1 MKKKTK
7 TPSCSP
13 RTAVAY
19 ARYSSAGQRDVS
31 IEQQLA
37 DIRAFAARE
46 GYTIVHE
53 YADHARSGF
62 KNTAA
67 RTAFQSM
74 IASASD
80 GSYDT
85 IIAWKVD
92 RFGRNREDSAIYKG
106 KLRRFGVRVL
116 YAMEPIPEG
125 SAGVLLEGMLEATAE
140 WYSRQL
146 SENVT
151 RGMTDNAHRCLYNGT
166 RILGYRRGSDGRYA
180 IQPDEA
186 AVVRNIF
193 DLYASGWSSIRI
205 CNMLNSQG
213 VTTVRGNRWKVMSL
227 LRLIS
232 NERYTGVYI
241 WGDIRVPGGMPAI
254 IEKSV
259 FEEAQRMKAKTGR
272 HIEQNAV
279 DYLLTGKA
287 FCGHCGAAMI
297 GDSGTSKNGARHYYY
312 TCQAHKARKG
322 CQKKSVRKDWLES
335 FVVDFI
341 LDNVLSDEHIE
352 QTADVILRLQEEELQ
367 HSPLSAMES
376 EYNETQKKIRNINNA
391 IAAGVWNA
399 STSAMLKDL
408 EDNAENLRV
417 SIETLRFSQA
427 QLMDKDRILFF
438 LHQFTSG
445 YRNNPDLR
453 RHIIETFVN
462 AVYLY
467 DDHLKLVTN
476 NTEGN
481 QRVPLSDLPPEC
493 SDSYDCSVQT
503 GNICFRF
510 FVFPCLLIIH
520 KNNKQRSAFR
530 QTAVLLCSLDN
541 QA

>member
-1 MKKKTK
+1 MKKPNV
-7 TPSCSP
+7 PSCAP

-37 DIRAFAARE
+37 DIRAFAHRE

-62 KNTAA
+62 KDVTA

-74 IASASD
+74 ISSAAD

-106 KLRRFGVRVL
+106 KLRRYGVRVL

-151 RGMTDNAHRCLYNGT
+151 RGMTDNAYKCLYNGT
-166 RILGYRRGSDGRYA
+166 RILGYTRGPDGRYA

-186 AVVRNIF
+186 ATVRHIF
-193 DLYASGWSSIRI
+193 DLYRSGWSSARI
-205 CNMLNSQG
+205 CRQLNDQG
-213 VTTVRGNRWKVMSL
+213 LRTSRGKPFQVESL
-227 LRLIS
+227 LRIIS

-259 FEEAQRMKAKTGR
+259 FEEAQRMKEKTAR
-272 HIEQNAV
+272 HVEHGAV
-279 DYLLTGKA
+279 DFLLTGRA

-297 GDSGTSKNGARHYYY
+297 GDSGTSKSGTRHYYY
-312 TCQAHKARKG
+312 SCQAHKARKG
-322 CQKKSVRKDWLES
+322 CSKKSVSKDRLES
-335 FVVDFI
+335 AVIDFV
-341 LDNVLSDEHIE
+341 LDHVLADDQIE
-352 QTADVILRLQEEELQ
+352 KTADAVMALQAEEMK
-367 HSPLSAMES
+367 HSPLTAMET
-376 EYNETQKKIRNINNA
+376 EYAKIRKQIDNVNDA
-391 IAAGVWNA
+391 IAAGIWNA
-399 STSAMLKDL
+399 STSARLKAL
-408 EDNAENLRV
+408 EDQAEDLRV
-417 SIETLRFSQA
+417 SVETLRYSQS
-427 QLMDKDRILFF
+427 QLLDRDRVIFF
-438 LHQFTSG
+438 LHRFTRG
-445 YRNNPDLR
+445 DRQDPLLR
-453 RHIIETFVN
+453 RHIIETFIN
-462 AVYLY
+462 SVYVY
-467 DDHLKLVTN
+467 DDHLRLVIN
-476 NTEGN
+476 NVEGN
-481 QRVPLSDLPPEC
+481 QRFPLEDLPEGTQAG
-493 SDSYDCSVQT
+493 SADCLPR
-503 GNICFRF
+503 C
-510 FVFPCLLIIH
+510 
-520 KNNKQRSAFR
+520 
-530 QTAVLLCSLDN
+530 
-541 QA
+541 

>member
-1 MKKKTK
+1 MKKAK

-19 ARYSSAGQRDVS
+19 ARYSSSGQRDVS

-37 DIRAFAARE
+37 DIRAFAKRE

-53 YADHARSGF
+53 YADHAKSGF
-62 KNTAA
+62 KDASS

-74 IASASD
+74 ISAASE

-166 RILGYRRGSDGRYA
+166 RVLGYSRGSDGRYA
-180 IQPDEA
+180 INPEEA

-193 DLYASGWSSIRI
+193 DLYSSGWSSIRI
-205 CNMLNSQG
+205 CNLLNSHG

-227 LRLIS
+227 LRVIS

-259 FEEAQRMKAKTGR
+259 FEEAQRMKAKTCR

-367 HSPLSAMES
+367 RSPLAAMEA
-376 EYNETQKKIRNINNA
+376 EYYETQKKIRNINNA

-408 EDNAENLRV
+408 EDNAENLRS
-417 SIETLRFSQA
+417 SIDVMKFSQS

-438 LHQFTSG
+438 LHQFTTG
-445 YRNNPDLR
+445 DRTDPLLR
-453 RHIIETFVN
+453 QHIIETFVN
-462 AVYLY
+462 AVYVY
-467 DDHLKLVTN
+467 DDHLKVVIN
-476 NTEGN
+476 NLEGN
-481 QRVPLSDLPPEC
+481 QRLPLESLPEC
-493 SDSYDCSVQT
+493 SDNDASGVPIVTHPNTKVTVYR
-503 GNICFRF
+503 IA
-510 FVFPCLLIIH
+510 I
-520 KNNKQRSAFR
+520 
-530 QTAVLLCSLDN
+530 
-541 QA
+541 

>member
-1 MKKKTK
+1 MKKKASVPT
-7 TPSCSP
+7 CSP

-62 KNTAA
+62 KDVSA

-74 IASASD
+74 IAAAET

-166 RILGYRRGSDGRYA
+166 RILGYTRGPDGRYA
-180 IQPDEA
+180 LQPEEA

-193 DLYASGWSSIRI
+193 DLYRAGWSAARI
-205 CNMLNSQG
+205 CRQLNDQG
-213 VTTVRGNRWKVMSL
+213 LRTSRGKRFAPESL
-227 LRLIS
+227 MRILT

-241 WGDIRVPGGMPAI
+241 WGSVRVPEGMPAI
-254 IEKSV
+254 ISKSD
-259 FEEAQRMKAKTGR
+259 FEEAQRMRTKTAR
-272 HIEQNAV
+272 HVEQGAV
-279 DYLLTGKA
+279 DFLLTGRA

-297 GDSGTSKNGARHYYY
+297 GDSGTSKSGARHYYY
-312 TCQAHKARKG
+312 SCHAHKARKG
-322 CQKKSVRKDWLES
+322 CDKKSVSKDYLES
-335 FVVDFI
+335 AVVDFI
-341 LDNVLSDEHIE
+341 LDHVLADEQIE
-352 QTADVILRLQEEELQ
+352 KTADAVMALQQEELK
-367 HSPLSAMES
+367 HSPLAAMEA
-376 EYNETQKKIRNINNA
+376 EHAKIMKQIDNINDA
-391 IAAGVWNA
+391 IAAGIWNT
-399 STSAMLKDL
+399 STSARLKSL
-408 EDNAENLRV
+408 EDQAEDLRV
-417 SIETLRFSQA
+417 SVESLRYSQA
-427 QLMDKDRILFF
+427 QLLDRDRVIFF
-438 LHQFTSG
+438 LKRFTKG
-445 YRNNPDLR
+445 DRKDPLLR
-453 RHIIETFVN
+453 RHVIETFVN
-462 AVYLY
+462 SVYLY
-467 DDHLKLVTN
+467 DDHLKLVIN
-476 NTEGN
+476 NVEGN
-481 QRVPLSDLPPEC
+481 QRFPLESLPEDPPPC
-493 SDSYDCSVQT
+493 SDNVTDGVL
-503 GNICFRF
+503 
-510 FVFPCLLIIH
+510 FVTHPNTRITIY
-520 KNNKQRSAFR
+520 RI
-530 QTAVLLCSLDN
+530 AV
-541 QA
+541 